1 MVHRCTTWQMLL
13 PKIVPIYNFFT
24 LVQLEILFNCCD
36 RIDIN
41 SELLTVFIDFA
52 TNKTIQ

>member
-1 MVHRCTTWQMLL
+1 MLL